1 MKLTTLGTGSPL
13 PSPDRAGPAN
23 LVQAGEVN
31 LLFDCGRGVTMRL
44 AAAGLIAPQ
53 LHQVF
58 LTHLHSDHVTDFND
72 LVTTQWVASPIP
84 SPLQVTGPVGTAR
97 FAERTI
103 QMLSDDV
110 GYRIA
115 HHEDLTE
122 PPGCTVVE
130 VTDGPAWESDGVRVI
145 AAPTDHRPVAPD
157 RRISSRARGQ
167 GDRACRRHRAV

>member
-72 LVTTQWVASPIP
+72 LVTTAGWPRRFRTPCRSRAPWARRDSPSGRSRCSATTSGTGSPI
-84 SPLQVTGPVGTAR
+84 T
-97 FAERTI
+97 RT
-103 QMLSDDV
+103 
-110 GYRIA
+110 
-115 HHEDLTE
+115 
-122 PPGCTVVE
+122 
-130 VTDGPAWESDGVRVI
+130 
-145 AAPTDHRPVAPD
+145 
-157 RRISSRARGQ
+157 
-167 GDRACRRHRAV
+167 